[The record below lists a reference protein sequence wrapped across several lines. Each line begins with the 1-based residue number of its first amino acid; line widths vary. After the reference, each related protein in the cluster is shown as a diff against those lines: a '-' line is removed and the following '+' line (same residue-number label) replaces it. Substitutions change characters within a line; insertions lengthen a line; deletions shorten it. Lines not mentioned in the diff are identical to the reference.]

1 MANRYT
7 NEGRDSR
14 DLYDN
19 SGRRRDESDE
29 RDYGRGRH
37 FNDTANRRY
46 PSFRDRSSY
55 GGENYFGS
63 GRQSYGDGIEDYE
76 PNHSFGSSW
85 RDSTGHSNYETP
97 EQRYDSTRRRVGFG
111 RDAYGLGYG
120 GDWEPEANR
129 RLYENQSFDRDRNEQ
144 RNFGRWD
151 RYREHPGSES
161 GFYNERDR
169 GRQNERGWWDRASDE
184 VSSWFGDD
192 EAERRRQRDEQY
204 GGQHR
209 GRGPKNYTRSDDRI
223 KEDIN
228 DRLTDHSYLDASDID
243 VEVNS
248 GEATLTGFVN
258 SRRDKRMAED
268 IVEDVSGV
276 KNVENRLRVR
286 QQNDYAGRNLGYSQ
300 VTGHTELNRQE
311 VDATQGNTPTSDQSR
326 TASTNR

>member
-7 NEGRDSR
+7 NEGRDPR
-14 DLYDN
+14 DLYDD
-19 SGRRRDESDE
+19 SGRRIDNQDDRDFN
-29 RDYGRGRH
+29 RAPRY
-37 FNDTANRRY
+37 NDTANRRY
-46 PSFRDRSSY
+46 PSFRDRSSH

-85 RDSTGHSNYETP
+85 RDSTGNSNYETP
-97 EQRYDSTRRRVGFG
+97 EQRYDSTRRRAGFG

-129 RLYENQSFDRDRNEQ
+129 RRYENEDYGRKEQ
-144 RNFGRWD
+144 RSLGRWD
-151 RYREHPGSES
+151 RYRERPSSES
-161 GFYNERDR
+161 GFYNDR
-169 GRQNERGWWDRASDE
+169 GRVNQDDRSWWDRASDE
-184 VSSWFGDD
+184 VSSWFGDED
-192 EAERRRQRDEQY
+192 AQRRRQRDEQY

-209 GRGPKNYTRSDDRI
+209 GRGPKNYTRSDERI

-243 VEVNS
+243 VEVRN
-248 GEATLTGFVN
+248 GEVTLTGFVN

-268 IVEDVSGV
+268 IVENISGV
-276 KNVENRLRVR
+276 KNVENRLRVQ
-286 QQNDYAGRNLGYSQ
+286 QQNDYAGRNLGYDQ
-300 VTGHTELNRQE
+300 VTGHGELNRQE
-311 VDATQGNTPTSDQSR
+311 VNATQGNNPTSDQSK